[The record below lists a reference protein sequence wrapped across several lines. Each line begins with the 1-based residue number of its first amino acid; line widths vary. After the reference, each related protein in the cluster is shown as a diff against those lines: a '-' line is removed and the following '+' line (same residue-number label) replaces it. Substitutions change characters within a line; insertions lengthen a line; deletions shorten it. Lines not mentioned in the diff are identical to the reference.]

1 MWFFAGEIPLAALT
15 PYNSVMP
22 ATPKTETDPE
32 AATAPAVAPPSAP
45 PAVPPAAPAPPVW
58 TVADAREL
66 YRIEGWGDGFFDISE
81 NGHVV
86 VRPERGQ
93 PERTLDLYDL
103 AHDLEA
109 QGVGLP
115 VLLRFSDILKARI
128 ETLHARFASAI
139 AEFQYEGTYTTVYPI
154 KVNQQRHV
162 VEEIVEFG
170 HQTGV
175 GLECGSKPELQA
187 VLALTERTDHLII
200 CNGYKDE
207 EFMRLAM
214 MGQKL
219 GHTVIIVIEQV
230 SELDVLLRVA
240 EEMQIVPTL
249 GVRVK
254 LTSEGS
260 GRWAQSGGEKSK
272 FGLNAAQLMTVIDRL
287 RAADKTSWLRLIHF
301 HLGSQITDIRFIKRG
316 LQEVSRFYVELRR
329 LGLDIK
335 WVDVGGGL
343 GVDYDGSQ
351 STAQASMNYS
361 AQEYANDIVY
371 TLGETCR
378 EESLPMPDIIS
389 ESGRALTAHHALLLL
404 SVIDVESAAE
414 PNPPTLTEEDHALMH
429 EMADDLKTVSRKNV
443 SMRRIR
449 EIYHDATF
457 DKERAQQ
464 LFNSGVL
471 SLRERAMAEQFYL
484 CTLNAVARLVGSK
497 RDHFDDIIRDLDAAL
512 VDRYFANFSLFQSLP
527 DNWAIDQL
535 FPIMPIHRLNEAP
548 TRRGTIQDVTCDSDG
563 KIDRFIGGRDG
574 EPSLPLHV
582 FRDGDAYILG
592 IFLTGAYQEILGDL
606 HNLFGD
612 TNAVHIRLQGNA
624 YEVTHLVHGDT
635 VTEVLNYVQFRASDL
650 LATFRRKV
658 QAAQGIT
665 REEANM
671 FIAEYVAGLEG
682 YTYLEGEAA
691 R

>member
-1 MWFFAGEIPLAALT
+1 MT
-15 PYNSVMP
+15 S
-22 ATPKTETDPE
+22 TSRPE
-32 AATAPAVAPPSAP
+32 PPAPAVAPTK
-45 PAVPPAAPAPPVW
+45 AAAEPTAW
-58 TVADAREL
+58 TVERAKAL
-66 YRIEGWGDGFFDISE
+66 YNIEGWGDGFFDINE
-81 NGHVV
+81 KGRVV
-86 VRPERGQ
+86 VRPDKDS
-93 PERTLDLYDL
+93 PTRTIDLFEL

-115 VLLRFSDILKARI
+115 VLLRFSEILKARI
-128 ETLHARFASAI
+128 EMLHARFSSAI
-139 AEFQYEGTYTTVYPI
+139 AEFQYEGKYTTVYPI

-170 HQTGV
+170 HATGV

-187 VLALTERTDHLII
+187 VLAMSDRTDHLII

-207 EFMRLAM
+207 EFMRLAL
-214 MGQKL
+214 MGQRL
-219 GHTVIIVIEQV
+219 GHTVILVIEQV
-230 SELDVLLRVA
+230 SELDVLLQVA
-240 EEMQIVPTL
+240 EDMKIVPTV
-249 GVRVK
+249 GVRIK
-254 LTSEGS
+254 LSSEGS

-272 FGLNAAQLMTVIDRL
+272 FGLNAAQLMQVIDRL
-287 RAADKTSWLRLIHF
+287 RAAGKSEWLQLIHF

-329 LGLDIK
+329 LGLDIRY
-335 WVDVGGGL
+335 VDVGGGL
-343 GVDYDGSQ
+343 GVDYDGTQ

-371 TLGETCR
+371 TLAETCR
-378 EESLPMPDIIS
+378 EESLPAPHIIS
-389 ESGRALTAHHALLLL
+389 ESGRALTAHHALMLI
-404 SVIDVESAAE
+404 SVIDVESANE
-414 PNPPTLTEEDHALMH
+414 PQPPTLTEDDHALLH
-429 EMADDLKTVSRKNV
+429 EMSEDLKTVSRKNV

-449 EIYHDATF
+449 EIYHDAAF
-457 DKERAQQ
+457 DKEKAQQ
-464 LFNSGVL
+464 LFSSGVL
-471 SLRERAMAEQFYL
+471 TLRERALAEGFYL
-484 CTLNAVARLVGSK
+484 CTLNAVAKLVAGK
-497 RDHFDDIIRDLDAAL
+497 RESFDDIIRDLDAAL

-535 FPIMPIHRLNEAP
+535 FPIMPIHRLDEEP
-548 TRRGTIQDVTCDSDG
+548 SRRGTIQDVTCDSDG

-574 EPSLPLHV
+574 QPSLPLHV
-582 FRDGDAYILG
+582 FRDGDSYILG

-612 TNAVHIRLQGNA
+612 TNAVHIRLHGDA

-658 QAAQGIT
+658 QAAKEIS